1 MRVIKC
7 DIIDTVIMLNEKI
20 PLIPFKS
27 RFDALGGKYAPINR
41 PFILLYVESRFDY
54 SNYVLIAQKHLTRQ

>member
-7 DIIDTVIMLNEKI
+7 NIINTVIVLHKKI

-27 RFDALGGKYAPINR
+27 RFDALCGKYASINR

-54 SNYVLIAQKHLTRQ
+54 SNCILIAQKHLTKQ